1 MGCSF
6 QDCNLSTV
14 GLKKTAFR
22 EVSFK
27 GCKMLGLVWG
37 DCQPFFSAPS
47 FVHCQ
52 MQYSSFVQV
61 KLPGTSFSHCDLTE
75 ADFSGADMSG
85 SIFDE
90 CNLAKAIFEQTDLRK
105 CDLRTA
111 RHYYIDPFR
120 NKLQKMRISMDGAE
134 GILSHLGVIID

>member
-1 MGCSF
+1 
-6 QDCNLSTV
+6 
-14 GLKKTAFR
+14 
-22 EVSFK
+22 
-27 GCKMLGLVWG
+27 
-37 DCQPFFSAPS
+37 
-47 FVHCQ
+47 

-120 NKLQKMRISMDGAE
+120 NKLQKMRISMDGAA
-134 GILSHLGVIID
+134 GILSHLGVIVD